1 MDKVDIHV
9 SRLSLKMHLLIPIL
23 VEKSVFLLI
32 FTIDVL
38 NSQKACLPEN
48 AMHTYISRIVVK
60 IL

>member
-1 MDKVDIHV
+1 M
-9 SRLSLKMHLLIPIL
+9 
-23 VEKSVFLLI
+23 

-48 AMHTYISRIVVK
+48 AMHTYVSRIEVK